1 MTYGSKV
8 CFALSLSLVFSHMD
22 KICDSEYFFNSLL
35 ELLYN
40 PEEQKE
46 VKELLSWWNQ
56 WAFAEIL
63 LYLCHL
69 TCTLWF
75 SQVFPNYS
83 NGNWT
88 TSSTWVSSEIKQR
101 RAAAKKAAEGSGCAV
116 GFSSVIW
123 ASHCSFVAI
132 FIRID
137 LFCKEWTYGSH
148 WQCESRCCWFYNKI
162 IVKDLRRMLG
172 NMIVLPT
179 FVRWYQYVIILP
191 STSLLWLLTMCVLP
205 YKILSSSPSFWC
217 ILYGIFML

>member
-1 MTYGSKV
+1 MHHSWLD
-8 CFALSLSLVFSHMD
+8 C
-22 KICDSEYFFNSLL
+22 
-35 ELLYN
+35 LYCH
-40 PEEQKE
+40 PG
-46 VKELLSWWNQ
+46 
-56 WAFAEIL
+56 AFA
-63 LYLCHL
+63 
-69 TCTLWF
+69 TL
-75 SQVFPNYS
+75 QVN
-83 NGNWT
+83 NWT

-101 RAAAKKAAEGSGCAV
+101 RAAAKKAAEGSGCAA

-172 NMIVLPT
+172 NMIMLPT

-191 STSLLWLLTMCVLP
+191 STPLLWLLTMCVLP
-205 YKILSSSPSFWC
+205 YKILTSSPSFWW
-217 ILYGIFML
+217 ILYGIFTVCCKARYTLVISLVDSWWKGYLYAGEICSTVFGLSRVAWRR